1 MTPFASLDNNLIDSV
16 FSNLL
21 TMNEDQLSVGLLAE
35 KELIYH
41 LRKITK
47 DLEYI
52 YDMGFVKF
60 WAYMIKFPLFIENI
74 DNFL

>member
-1 MTPFASLDNNLIDSV
+1 MS
-16 FSNLL
+16 
-21 TMNEDQLSVGLLAE
+21 EDQQTLGLLAE

-52 YDMGFVKF
+52 YDMNFVKF
-60 WAYMIKFPLFIENI
+60 WAYMVKFPLFIENI
-74 DNFL
+74 DNFLQNIRKYNDFEKITIDLD